1 MPRRGCIP
9 DVLSYRIV
17 FDGLCEGLE
26 LEEASVILDEM
37 VFKGYKPRKDRL
49 ERFLQRLCESGELEI
64 LGKVM
69 SNLSKGNDVDS
80 DYWSL

>member
-1 MPRRGCIP
+1 
-9 DVLSYRIV
+9 
-17 FDGLCEGLE
+17 
-26 LEEASVILDEM
+26 M

-69 SNLSKGNDVDS
+69 SSLSKGNDVDS
-80 DYWSL
+80 DYWSVIMSTMKHTLFHKVFEESYEISLGDDEEFGVGV